1 MKNMYDERLAVEENP
16 GPSVAQNKDE
26 LNENTLES
34 FE

>member
-1 MKNMYDERLAVEENP
+1 MYDARLAVEENQ

-34 FE
+34 LE